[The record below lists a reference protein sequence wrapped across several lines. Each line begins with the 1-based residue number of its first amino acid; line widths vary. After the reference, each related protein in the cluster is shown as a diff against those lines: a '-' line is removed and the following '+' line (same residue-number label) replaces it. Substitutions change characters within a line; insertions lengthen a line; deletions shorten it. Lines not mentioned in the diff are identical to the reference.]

1 MIPPHPFIVPNLIPN
16 LTHTPRPV
24 ALSHNNIS
32 RLYRTDYITMRQSSP
47 IYLQPTTLSKD
58 KIKEKL
64 VYTSNAV
71 YRILNYDTVGLSYND
86 TSHRL
91 YRSVI
96 LSYPENEIVCFSPPK
111 THDVSEFMKTHSL
124 ALDTLALDTLALH
137 AEDIHVNELVEGVMI
152 NVFYDTRIAL
162 WEISTK
168 SAVSGKYS
176 YAAKRSRAL
185 PLQENPPTFLQ
196 LFLDALRVP
205 DADSLDEVA
214 LFRELPKEMCYSFV
228 LQHPKNKICSSVS
241 EPAVYLVAV
250 YRITNPTLTETEPSY
265 VQLIHPRVYQNWH
278 VFQTS
283 TNPIRFPNEVDTTQT
298 LHEIVCREI
307 SIHRTT
313 DSRGIMITDVTSGNM
328 YAIQNVE
335 YMKAF
340 RYRNARDDLFFYKYI
355 CFLRLGKVSDY
366 LAYYPVDKKAFL
378 RFSARWNEFVEN
390 IYTSYVTKYVFKRP
404 MAIHERY
411 NRHIYKLHHDVYLPS
426 LRCDNKT
433 QKITRA
439 VIRDYMLGYEPRVVL
454 EAMTP

>member
-1 MIPPHPFIVPNLIPN
+1 MSIPPPFIVPTFILN
-16 LTHTPRPV
+16 LTPTPRPV
-24 ALSHNNIS
+24 ALSHKNIS
-32 RLYRTDYITMRQSSP
+32 RLYINDYIQMRQSSP
-47 IYLQPTTLSKD
+47 IYLQPTSLSKD

-86 TSHRL
+86 TSHRV

-111 THDVSEFMKTHSL
+111 THDISEFVKSHPL
-124 ALDTLALDTLALH
+124 ALDAP
-137 AEDIHVNELVEGVMI
+137 DIHVNEIVEGVMI
-152 NVFYDTRIAL
+152 NLFYDTRVCA

-176 YAAKRSRAL
+176 YKAKAHMETES
-185 PLQENPPTFLQ
+185 QPTFLQ
-196 LFLDALRVP
+196 LFLDTLRVP
-205 DADSLDEVA
+205 DAVSLEEVA
-214 LFRELPKEMCYSFV
+214 LFHELPKEMCYSFV
-228 LQHPKNKICSSVS
+228 LQHPKNKICASVS

-250 YRITNPTLTETEPSY
+250 YRLTNLTPAENEPSY
-265 VQLIHPRVYQNWH
+265 VQLIHPHVYQNWN

-298 LHEIVCREI
+298 LHEIICREM

-328 YAIQNVE
+328 YAIQNAE

-340 RYRNARDDLFFYKYI
+340 RCRNTRDDSFFYKYI

-366 LAYYPVDKKAFL
+366 LAYYPVDKKAFH

-404 MAIHERY
+404 MVIHERY

-426 LRCDNKT
+426 LRADNTT

-439 VIRDYMLGYEPRVVL
+439 VIRDYMLGYEPSVVL
-454 EAMTP
+454 AAMTWPP